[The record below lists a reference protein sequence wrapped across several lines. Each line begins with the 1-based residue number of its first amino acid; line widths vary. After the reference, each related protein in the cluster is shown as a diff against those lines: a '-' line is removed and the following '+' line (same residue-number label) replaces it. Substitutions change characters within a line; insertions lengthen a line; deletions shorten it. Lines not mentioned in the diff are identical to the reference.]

1 MSKIK
6 LLSLVLLSGMF
17 FSNVVFAKA
26 EPVSEPTV
34 YTQDKPVAVVT
45 SEQPEF
51 VVKLKSNPT
60 TGFSWVLRDY
70 NMELLQAV
78 SHQYQPATDNG
89 IVGAGGFELWTFKV
103 KPAGFIV
110 PQQTAMRFVYT
121 RPWESVENTTQL
133 VFKVTTAQADKK

>member
-6 LLSLVLLSGMF
+6 LLSLVLLSGIF
-17 FSNVVFAKA
+17 FMNVALAKVETA
-26 EPVSEPTV
+26 PEPTV

-51 VVKLKSNPT
+51 VIKLKSNPT
-60 TGFSWVLRDY
+60 TGFSWFLRDY
-70 NMELLQAV
+70 NMDLLQAV

-89 IVGAGGFELWTFKV
+89 LVGAGGFELWTFKV
-103 KPAGFIV
+103 KPAGFFV

-121 RPWESVENTTQL
+121 RPWEPTENTTQL
-133 VFKVTTAQADKK
+133 IFKVTTAQLDKK